1 MIVRSCDFP
10 TQEVLVKRTL
20 SLLTAFLAFSSVA
33 VFAAGASKA
42 EGWISDSM
50 CGAKHMGTG
59 AECVR
64 SCIKHGMKPVF
75 VDPAKH
81 VWAID
86 NPDSVKDFYGDHV
99 KIEATKDVAANSVHI
114 EHISAVK

>member
-1 MIVRSCDFP
+1 M
-10 TQEVLVKRTL
+10 KRTV

-33 VFAAGASKA
+33 VFAASATTS

-50 CGAKHMGTG
+50 CGAKHAGSG

-64 SCIKHGMKPVF
+64 SCVKHGMKPVF

-86 NPDSVKDFYGDHV
+86 NPDAVKSYYGDHV
-99 KIEATKDVAANSVHI
+99 KVKASKNVAANSVHI
-114 EHISAVK
+114 DSVSPVK

>member
-1 MIVRSCDFP
+1 M
-10 TQEVLVKRTL
+10 KRTI
-20 SLLTAFLAFSSVA
+20 SLLTALFAFSSVA
-33 VFAAGASKA
+33 VYAAGATKA
-42 EGWISDSM
+42 NGWISDSM

-75 VDPAKH
+75 VDTKKQ

-86 NPDSVKDFYGDHV
+86 NPDSVKSFYGDHV
-99 KIEATKDVAANSVHI
+99 VVTATADSASKTVHI
-114 EHISAVK
+114 ESVAEIK

>member
-1 MIVRSCDFP
+1 M
-10 TQEVLVKRTL
+10 KRTI
-20 SLLTAFLAFSSVA
+20 SLLTALFAFSSVA
-33 VFAAGASKA
+33 VYAAGATKVD
-42 EGWISDSM
+42 GWISDSS

-75 VDPAKH
+75 VDAKKQ

-86 NPDSVKDFYGDHV
+86 NPNAVKNFYGDHV
-99 KIEATKDVAANSVHI
+99 AIKATSNAAKKSVHI
-114 EHISAVK
+114 DSIAEIK